1 MGSRSGADR
10 RSWPPTGPWPRAPL
24 SSTSICSLGRSIRI
38 SSPASAR
45 ATRCS
50 ATSARTSSFETSPV
64 VSGCRSTAVTS
75 ALARTG
81 VIRPDPNDPSPL
93 RIDEVLVRKMLVLF
107 IRDETWKTRLKRAVV
122 GVSGGVDSA
131 VSVALASEAL
141 GPENVLGLFT
151 PYRHSSQES
160 RLHAR
165 AVSKQF
171 GFTLEEVPITAQVDA
186 YFRAAPVDE
195 SDPRIRIRMGNKMA
209 RERKS
214 IEYDRS
220 WPDGI
225 VIGTS
230 NKTEL
235 LLGYGTQFGDM
246 ACGINPVGD
255 LYKTQLRELALH
267 LGVPEAIVHK
277 PPTAEL
283 WEGQTDEGELG
294 FTYADA
300 DLVLYHMVDRRLRPA
315 VLVEHGFDGQLG
327 TRIRELLRRN
337 HYKRVMPL
345 IAKLSLRTVGH
356 DFLYPRDWEAD

>member
-1 MGSRSGADR
+1 
-10 RSWPPTGPWPRAPL
+10 
-24 SSTSICSLGRSIRI
+24 
-38 SSPASAR
+38 
-45 ATRCS
+45 
-50 ATSARTSSFETSPV
+50 
-64 VSGCRSTAVTS
+64 VTN

-81 VIRPDPNDPSPL
+81 VIRPDPTDPSPL

-107 IRDETWKTRLKRAVV
+107 IRDETAKARLRRAVV

-131 VSVALASEAL
+131 VTAALATEAL
-141 GPENVLGLFT
+141 GAENVLGLFT
-151 PYRHSSQES
+151 PYRRASRES
-160 RLHAR
+160 RAHALELSR
-165 AVSKQF
+165 RF
-171 GFTLEEVPITAQVDA
+171 GFLLEEVPITEQVDA
-186 YFRAAPVDE
+186 YFRTRKEKADKV
-195 SDPRIRIRMGNKMA
+195 RIGNKMA

-225 VIGTS
+225 VLGTS

-246 ACGINPVGD
+246 ASGINPVGD
-255 LYKTQLRELALH
+255 LYKTQLRELALSI
-267 LGVPEAIVHK
+267 GIPEAIVRK

-283 WEGQTDEGELG
+283 WEGQTDEDELG

-300 DLVLYHMVDRRLRPA
+300 DLVLYHLVDRRLRPA
-315 VLVEHGFDGQLG
+315 DLIASGFDAQLV
-327 TRIRELLRRN
+327 TRIREMVRRS

>member
-1 MGSRSGADR
+1 
-10 RSWPPTGPWPRAPL
+10 
-24 SSTSICSLGRSIRI
+24 
-38 SSPASAR
+38 
-45 ATRCS
+45 
-50 ATSARTSSFETSPV
+50 
-64 VSGCRSTAVTS
+64 VTS
-75 ALARTG
+75 ALGRTG
-81 VIRPDPNDPSPL
+81 VIRPDPKDPSPL

-107 IRDETWKTRLKRAVV
+107 IREETAKARLGRAVV

-131 VSVALASEAL
+131 VTAALASEAL

-151 PYRHSSQES
+151 PYRISSPDS
-160 RLHAR
+160 RAHAR
-165 AVSKQF
+165 EVLLTF
-171 GFTLEEVPITAQVDA
+171 GFTLEEVPITEQVDA
-186 YFRAAPVDE
+186 YFKRRKESVDKV
-195 SDPRIRIRMGNKMA
+195 RIGNKMA

-225 VIGTS
+225 VLGTS

-255 LYKTQLRELALH
+255 LYKTQLRELALSI
-267 LGVPEAIVHK
+267 GIPEAIVRK

-300 DLVLYHMVDRRLRPA
+300 DLVLYHMVDRRLRPTE
-315 VLVEHGFDGQLG
+315 LIEHGFNANLVG
-327 TRIRELLRRN
+327 RIREMVRRN